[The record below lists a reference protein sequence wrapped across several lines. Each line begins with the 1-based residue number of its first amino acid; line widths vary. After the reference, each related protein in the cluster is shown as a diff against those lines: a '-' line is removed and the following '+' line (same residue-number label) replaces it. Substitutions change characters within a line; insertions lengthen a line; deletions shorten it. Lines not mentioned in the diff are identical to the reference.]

1 MSGNSPENDT
11 PRHEADRTIS
21 HLRDESVN
29 MAAKNLV
36 IVESPAK
43 AKTLGK
49 YLGRDFQVK
58 ASVGHIVDLP
68 KSKLGVDI
76 KKDFAPDFH
85 VIQAKKKVID
95 ELKKAAKG
103 KQNIYLA
110 SDPDREGEAIAWHI
124 ADQIAKNHK
133 RVHRVLI
140 NEITRKAVQEAIAN
154 PQELD
159 RDKFDAQI
167 ARRILDRLVGYKISP
182 LLWNKVR
189 RGLSAGRVQSVAVRL
204 VCEREKEIRAFNSQE
219 YWSLTALLEG
229 RVPPSFKARLVQ
241 WQGQKLDIKKF
252 RLDSEP
258 RVQAVVRSLEGA
270 SWVIGEVEK
279 KERRRYP
286 TPPFVTSKLQQEAA
300 RKLGFQPK
308 RTMQLAQQLYEG
320 VELGDEGSVGL
331 ITYMRTDSTRVANDA
346 LHAVRRFIAEQ
357 YGKNYLPE
365 RPNAYRSKKGA
376 QDAHEAIRPTS
387 LDYSPE
393 RVRRHLRRDAY
404 QLYSLIWDRFVA
416 SQMVPAVFD
425 QTAFEI
431 PVKEALF
438 RATGQQI
445 KFDGFMKVYIEGRD
459 ERAAKENG
467 EDESEEEAPETDGML
482 PDLQPGDALKLL
494 SMEPRQH
501 FTQPPPRY
509 TQASLIKELD
519 EKGIGR
525 PSTYAAII
533 SNILDREYVLQDER
547 RTLAPTDLGFLVTD
561 LLVESFPDILNVE
574 FTAGMENELDK
585 IEDGKE
591 KWTKAMKRFYTPFA
605 RDLKRAET
613 EMRDVKRQEVP
624 TDIPCEKCGAMM
636 VIKWGRNGEFLAC
649 PQYPECKSTKNFT
662 RDESGKIKIAED
674 VQVDETCEQCGRP
687 MQLRWGKYGKFLGC
701 SGYPECKTIR
711 PLEKPV
717 DLGIKCPDC
726 GEGNVKERKSRWGKM
741 FYGCDRYP
749 KCKFA
754 SWDKPVAG
762 PCPDCN
768 APILVEKVTKRAGR
782 TRRCRNKE
790 CGYSIQVAE

>member
-1 MSGNSPENDT
+1 
-11 PRHEADRTIS
+11 
-21 HLRDESVN
+21 

-36 IVESPAK
+36 IVESPSK
-43 AKTLGK
+43 ARTLGK

-95 ELKKAAKG
+95 DLKKAAKG
-103 KQNIYLA
+103 KENIYLA

-159 RDKFDAQI
+159 RNKFDAQI

-229 RVPPSFKARLVQ
+229 RVPPSFKARLVE

-258 RVQAVVRSLEGA
+258 RVQEVIQSLDRA

-331 ITYMRTDSTRVANDA
+331 ITYMRTDSTRVSNDA
-346 LHAVRRFIAEQ
+346 LNAVRQFIAGQ

-365 RPNAYRSKKGA
+365 SPNTYRSKKGA

-393 RVRRHLRRDAY
+393 RVRRYLRRDAF
-404 QLYSLIWDRFVA
+404 QLYALIWDRFVA

-431 PVKEALF
+431 PVKEAVF

-467 EDESEEEAPETDGML
+467 DDESEEESQETDGML
-482 PDLQPGDALKLL
+482 PDLQKGDALKLL
-494 SMEPRQH
+494 SMDPRQH
-501 FTQPPPRY
+501 FTQPPPRF

-519 EKGIGR
+519 ENGIGR

-574 FTAGMENELDK
+574 FTAGMEDELDK
-585 IEDGKE
+585 IEDGKQ
-591 KWTKAMKRFYTPFA
+591 KWTRAMKRFYTPFA
-605 RDLKRAET
+605 RDLKKAET

-662 RDESGKIKIAED
+662 RDETGKIKVAED
-674 VQVDETCEQCGRP
+674 VQVDEVCDQCGRP

-726 GEGNVKERKSRWGKM
+726 SEGNIKERKSRWGKM

-749 KCKFA
+749 ECKFA

-762 PCPDCN
+762 PCPECN
-768 APILVEKVTKRAGR
+768 DPILIEKVTKRAGR
-782 TRRCRNKE
+782 TRRCRKKE
-790 CGYSIQVAE
+790 CGYSIQVAD

>member
-1 MSGNSPENDT
+1 
-11 PRHEADRTIS
+11 
-21 HLRDESVN
+21 

-95 ELKKAAKG
+95 DLKKAAKG
-103 KQNIYLA
+103 KENIYLA

-124 ADQIAKNHK
+124 ADQIAKKHK

-140 NEITRKAVQEAIAN
+140 NEITRKAVQEAIAH

-159 RDKFDAQI
+159 RNKFDAQI

-204 VCEREKEIRAFNSQE
+204 VCEREKEIRAFDSQE

-229 RVPPSFKARLVQ
+229 RLPPSFKARLVQ

-258 RVQAVVRSLEGA
+258 RVQEVLQSLDGA

-331 ITYMRTDSTRVANDA
+331 ITYMRTDSTRVSNDA
-346 LHAVRRFIAEQ
+346 LNAVRRFIAGQ
-357 YGKNYLPE
+357 YGKNYLPD

-393 RVRRHLRRDAY
+393 RVRRYLRRDAF

-431 PVKEALF
+431 PVREAVF

-467 EDESEEEAPETDGML
+467 DEESEEEAQETDGML
-482 PDLQPGDALKLL
+482 PDLQRGDALKLL

-533 SNILDREYVLQDER
+533 SNILDREYVVQDER

-574 FTAGMENELDK
+574 FTAGMESELDK

-605 RDLKRAET
+605 RDLKKAET

-624 TDIPCEKCGAMM
+624 TDIPCEKCGALM

-649 PQYPECKSTKNFT
+649 PEYPECKSTKNFT
-662 RDESGKIKIAED
+662 RDENGKIKIAED
-674 VQVDETCEQCGRP
+674 VQVDENCEQCGRP

-701 SGYPECKTIR
+701 SGYPECKNIR

-726 GEGNVKERKSRWGKM
+726 SEGNVKERKSRWGKM

-749 KCKFA
+749 ECKFA

-762 PCPDCN
+762 PCPKCN
-768 APILVEKVTKRAGR
+768 DPILVEKVTKRAGR
-782 TRRCRNKE
+782 TRRCRKKE
-790 CGYSIQVAE
+790 CGYSIQVAD